1 MPDFDVVVLGGG
13 TSGSLI
19 AIEVSRAGRSTAL
32 VEAGL
37 VGGEAPYL
45 ADMASKSLLQ
55 SARRGETWEHAV
67 ARRDEVAGHLD
78 DAVAAAGLAEAGV
91 TLIRGTGRITRP
103 GTVEVTPQPARGSL
117 NGLPPAA
124 CLTLRYQDLVVCTGS
139 EPVAPPVEGLT
150 DVPAW
155 TSAEALTCPDLP
167 RRLVVLGAGP
177 VGCEL
182 AQIYAAFGSQVTLVE
197 SEPHVLAGEAQFT
210 GEILGDALRRTGVDL
225 RLGSAVVKAETT
237 DAGLALTLADG
248 TRIEADRVL
257 LASGRRPRLS
267 GLGLE
272 ELGISA
278 GPGEMLPL
286 DETCRVVP
294 NAAVKAVPGAPAGP
308 APGAPGAA
316 SMPGTPA
323 KKTTARVW
331 AAGDV
336 TAVAPYTHTARYQA
350 QIVAANILGGHR
362 AADYRAIPRTVYTS
376 PSVYTVGMSPS
387 LAAATGVDLIT
398 ASYDLA
404 ETARATV
411 EDDDRGRVELYA
423 DAGAGD
429 VLVGAAAIGPDAEE
443 WMGEVTLAIRARIP
457 LAVLADVVH
466 AFPTYGEAVGR
477 PLRGLTRRSAAQAN
491 GKPETGAESRDGAS
505 AGPAP
510 ATGADAG
517 TDAGATPVT
526 GRGPGAAA
534 DGNGG
539 PVTGGGAGPAA
550 GAGAGPGA
558 AGAGAGVGAAGAGP
572 PAAQPGRTL
581 LGQARATSPGA
592 ATGQGPGALPSRKP
606 AGPPNAG
613 TGRVTTQPSP
623 NT

>member
-13 TSGSLI
+13 ASGSLI
-19 AIEVSRAGRSTAL
+19 AVEVSRAGRSTAL

-67 ARRDEVAGHLD
+67 ARRDEVAVHLD
-78 DAVAAAGLAEAGV
+78 DAAAAAQLAEAGV
-91 TLIRGTGRITRP
+91 TLIRGTGRISGP
-103 GTVEVTPQPARGSL
+103 GTVRVQPHPAKAGL
-117 NGLPPAA
+117 NGVAPAGP
-124 CLTLRYQDLVVCTGS
+124 LTLHYQDLVVCTGS

-182 AQIYAAFGSQVTLVE
+182 AQIYAAFGSQVTLIE
-197 SEPHVLAGEAQFT
+197 AELHLLPGEAQFT

-237 DAGLALTLADG
+237 DDGLALTLADG

-272 ELGISA
+272 ELGITA

-294 NAAVKAVPGAPAGP
+294 NAPGRAVPGAPGQAGP
-308 APGAPGAA
+308 SPAGPSPTGKAAPAGKKNPG
-316 SMPGTPA
+316 
-323 KKTTARVW
+323 RVW

-336 TAVAPYTHTARYQA
+336 TAIAPYTHTARYQA
-350 QIVAANILGGHR
+350 RIVAANLLGGHR

-398 ASYDLA
+398 VSYDLA

-423 DAGAGD
+423 DAASGD

-466 AFPTYGEAVGR
+466 AFPTYGEAVGT
-477 PLRGLTRRSAAQAN
+477 PLRGLAQRSAGQA
-491 GKPETGAESRDGAS
+491 GRPGAGTGAAAGPGQGAAPGPGADGAREAGPGPGGSAVPETGA
-505 AGPAP
+505 
-510 ATGADAG
+510 T
-517 TDAGATPVT
+517 
-526 GRGPGAAA
+526 
-534 DGNGG
+534 
-539 PVTGGGAGPAA
+539 
-550 GAGAGPGA
+550 AGPGA
-558 AGAGAGVGAAGAGP
+558 GGSPATDGDGNTGAAAGGQAGPGAGGAAAGTQ
-572 PAAQPGRTL
+572 PARTL
-581 LGQARATSPGA
+581 LGQARAANPGP
-592 ATGQGPGALPSRKP
+592 ATGQAPGALPSRKP
-606 AGPPNAG
+606 AAPPAAEP
-613 TGRVTTQPSP
+613 GRVTTRPSP

>member
-19 AIEVSRAGRSTAL
+19 AIEVSQAGRSTAL

-78 DAVAAAGLAEAGV
+78 DAAAAARLAEAGV
-91 TLIRGTGRITRP
+91 TLIRGTGQIAGP
-103 GTVEVTPQPARGSL
+103 GTIVVQPNAARSSL
-117 NGLPPAA
+117 NGLAPADP
-124 CLTLRYQDLVVCTGS
+124 LTLGYTDLVVCTGS

-182 AQIYAAFGSQVTLVE
+182 AQIYAAFGSQVALVE
-197 SEPHVLAGEAQFT
+197 AEPHVLPGEALFT
-210 GEILGDALRRTGVDL
+210 GEILADALRRTGVDL

-237 DAGLALTLADG
+237 EAGLALTLADG

-278 GPGEMLPL
+278 APGEMLPL

-294 NAAVKAVPGAPAGP
+294 NVAGKAALSAPGKDVPGASGPPSTSAQPAT
-308 APGAPGAA
+308 PGQKAG
-316 SMPGTPA
+316 
-323 KKTTARVW
+323 RVW

-350 QIVAANILGGHR
+350 QIVAANLLGGSR

-387 LAAATGVDLIT
+387 LAEATGVELIT
-398 ASYDLA
+398 VSCDLA

-423 DAGAGD
+423 DAASGD

-466 AFPTYGEAVGR
+466 AFPTYGEAVGM
-477 PLRGLTRRSAAQAN
+477 PWPGLA
-491 GKPETGAESRDGAS
+491 PE
-505 AGPAP
+505 
-510 ATGADAG
+510 
-517 TDAGATPVT
+517 
-526 GRGPGAAA
+526 
-534 DGNGG
+534 
-539 PVTGGGAGPAA
+539 TGGGATADVSGDAGTAAATSAGPGTAPDVSAA
-550 GAGAGPGA
+550 GAVGGDTPAVPAG
-558 AGAGAGVGAAGAGP
+558 
-572 PAAQPGRTL
+572 QTL
-581 LGQARATSPGA
+581 LGQGQAPG
-592 ATGQGPGALPSRKP
+592 TLPSRKP
-606 AGPPNAG
+606 PAPPTAGPD
-613 TGRVTTQPSP
+613 RVSTQPSH

>member
-19 AIEVSRAGRSTAL
+19 AIEVSQAGRSTAL

-78 DAVAAAGLAEAGV
+78 DAPAAARLAEAGV
-91 TLIRGTGRITRP
+91 TLIRGTGQITGP
-103 GTVEVTPQPARGSL
+103 GTIVVQPNAAKSSL
-117 NGLPPAA
+117 NGLAPPDP
-124 CLTLRYQDLVVCTGS
+124 LTLGYTDLVVCTGS

-197 SEPHVLAGEAQFT
+197 GEPHVLPGEAQFT
-210 GEILGDALRRTGVDL
+210 GEILADALRRTGVDL

-237 DAGLALTLADG
+237 GAGLALTLADG

-278 GPGEMLPL
+278 APGEMLPL

-294 NAAVKAVPGAPAGP
+294 NVPGKGALST
-308 APGAPGAA
+308 PGKDV
-316 SMPGTPA
+316 PGTPGQPGTPG
-323 KKTTARVW
+323 KKAGRVW

-336 TAVAPYTHTARYQA
+336 TAIAPYTHTARYQA
-350 QIVAANILGGHR
+350 QIVAANLLGGSR

-387 LAAATGVDLIT
+387 LAEATGVELIT
-398 ASYDLA
+398 VSYDLA

-411 EDDDRGRVELYA
+411 EDDDRGRVELYV
-423 DAGAGD
+423 DAASGD
-429 VLVGAAAIGPDAEE
+429 LLVGAAAIGPDAEE

-466 AFPTYGEAVGR
+466 AFPTYGEAVEMSL
-477 PLRGLTRRSAAQAN
+477 PGLTRRPADRAGGEPDPGQA
-491 GKPETGAESRDGAS
+491 GREAPGSGLAPETGGGPAPGVSGDGGTVAATS
-505 AGPAP
+505 AGP
-510 ATGADAG
+510 D
-517 TDAGATPVT
+517 
-526 GRGPGAAA
+526 RGPEVSAA
-534 DGNGG
+534 
-539 PVTGGGAGPAA
+539 AGPAA
-550 GAGAGPGA
+550 A
-558 AGAGAGVGAAGAGP
+558 AGADTPSVP
-572 PAAQPGRTL
+572 PGRTL
-581 LGQARATSPGA
+581 LGQ
-592 ATGQGPGALPSRKP
+592 GQAPGALPSRKP
-606 AGPPNAG
+606 PAPPTVGPD
-613 TGRVTTQPSP
+613 RVSTQPSH

>member
-19 AIEVSRAGRSTAL
+19 AMGVSQAGRSTAL

-78 DAVAAAGLAEAGV
+78 DAAAAGRLAEAGV
-91 TLIRGTGRITRP
+91 TLIRGTGQITGP
-103 GTVEVTPQPARGSL
+103 GTIVVQPNAAKSGL
-117 NGLPPAA
+117 NGLAPAGP
-124 CLTLRYQDLVVCTGS
+124 LTLGYTDLVVCTGS

-197 SEPHVLAGEAQFT
+197 AEPHLLPGEAPFT

-278 GPGEMLPL
+278 APGEMLPL
-286 DETCRVVP
+286 DESCRVVP
-294 NAAVKAVPGAPAGP
+294 NVPGKAAPT
-308 APGAPGAA
+308 APGKDVPAT
-316 SMPGTPA
+316 PGTKQA
-323 KKTTARVW
+323 GRIW

-350 QIVAANILGGHR
+350 QIVAANLLGGSR

-387 LAAATGVDLIT
+387 LAEATGVELIT
-398 ASYDLA
+398 VSCDLA

-423 DAGAGD
+423 DAASGD

-466 AFPTYGEAVGR
+466 AFPTYGEAVGM
-477 PLRGLTRRSAAQAN
+477 PWPGLA
-491 GKPETGAESRDGAS
+491 PETGG
-505 AGPAP
+505 
-510 ATGADAG
+510 
-517 TDAGATPVT
+517 
-526 GRGPGAAA
+526 GAAA
-534 DGNGG
+534 DVSGDAG
-539 PVTGGGAGPAA
+539 TAAATSAGPGPAPDVSAA
-550 GAGAGPGA
+550 GAVGGDTPAVPAG
-558 AGAGAGVGAAGAGP
+558 
-572 PAAQPGRTL
+572 QTL
-581 LGQARATSPGA
+581 LGQGQAPG
-592 ATGQGPGALPSRKP
+592 TLPSRKP
-606 AGPPNAG
+606 PAPPTAGPD
-613 TGRVTTQPSP
+613 RVSTQPSH

>member
-78 DAVAAAGLAEAGV
+78 DAAAAARLAEAGV
-91 TLIRGTGRITRP
+91 TLIRGTGRITGP
-103 GTVEVTPQPARGSL
+103 GTVEVTPQPDRSGP
-117 NGLPPAA
+117 NGLTPAGPM
-124 CLTLRYQDLVVCTGS
+124 TLHYQDLAVCTGS
-139 EPVAPPVEGLT
+139 EPVAPPVEGLA

-197 SEPHVLAGEAQFT
+197 AEPHVLPGEAQFT
-210 GEILGDALRRTGVDL
+210 SEILGDALRRTGVDL
-225 RLGSAVVKAETT
+225 RLGSGVVKAEST
-237 DAGLALTLADG
+237 DDGLALTLADG
-248 TRIEADRVL
+248 TRVEADRVL

-286 DETCRVVP
+286 DETCRVVA
-294 NAAVKAVPGAPAGP
+294 NAPGKTAPAAGQK
-308 APGAPGAA
+308 PG
-316 SMPGTPA
+316 
-323 KKTTARVW
+323 RVW

-336 TAVAPYTHTARYQA
+336 TAIAPYTHTARYQA
-350 QIVAANILGGHR
+350 RIVAANLLGGTR
-362 AADYRAIPRTVYTS
+362 AADYRAVPRTVYTS

-387 LAAATGVDLIT
+387 LAEATGVDLIT
-398 ASYDLA
+398 VSYDLA
-404 ETARATV
+404 ETARAQV

-429 VLVGAAAIGPDAEE
+429 ILVGAAAIGPDAEE
-443 WMGEVTLAIRARIP
+443 WMSEVTLAIRARIP
-457 LAVLADVVH
+457 LPVLADVVH
-466 AFPTYGEAVGR
+466 AFPTYGEAVGT
-477 PLRGLTRRSAAQAN
+477 PLRGLAERSASGPGPA
-491 GKPETGAESRDGAS
+491 GGTGADTAGERGRGT
-505 AGPAP
+505 AGPARRRGRP
-510 ATGADAG
+510 LMRQRPMWRRAAG
-517 TDAGATPVT
+517 RRAM
-526 GRGPGAAA
+526 R
-534 DGNGG
+534 
-539 PVTGGGAGPAA
+539 AA
-550 GAGAGPGA
+550 GAGTPG
-558 AGAGAGVGAAGAGP
+558 
-572 PAAQPGRTL
+572 AQPGRTL
-581 LGQARATSPGA
+581 LGQARATSPGSGP
-592 ATGQGPGALPSRKP
+592 GQAPGALPSRKP
-606 AGPPNAG
+606 AAPPAAG
-613 TGRVTTQPSP
+613 TGRVTTQPSH